1 MTVNLAALR
10 DAAEA
15 LGVTARAAEEGRA
28 EDARFAADRAC
39 RCAREAFGI
48 AAEHPET
55 GAYDMVIHAV
65 TAELAVTP

>member
-1 MTVNLAALR
+1 MTVNLAALE

-15 LGVTARAAEEGRA
+15 LAVTARAAEQGRA
-28 EDARFAADRAC
+28 GGARFAADRAC

-55 GAYDMVIHAV
+55 GAFDLVVHAV
-65 TAELAVTP
+65 TAELVTS